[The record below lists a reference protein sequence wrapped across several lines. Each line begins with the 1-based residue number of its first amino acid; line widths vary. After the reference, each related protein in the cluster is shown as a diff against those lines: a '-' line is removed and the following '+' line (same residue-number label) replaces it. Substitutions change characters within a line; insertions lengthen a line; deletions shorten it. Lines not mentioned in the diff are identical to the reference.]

1 MGVTA
6 VPAAAGGTAVEGGTA
21 IDGGAVVEG
30 GTAVDGGADDLLGRA
45 DECRRLTGLLA
56 DAVDGRGGALVLRGA
71 AGVGKTA
78 LLDHCAAH
86 AAGMR
91 VLRAT
96 GVPFE
101 AELPFSALYEL
112 VRPLLDR
119 LDELPARQAD
129 ALRTVLAIDGG
140 SGTVNRLAAYV
151 ATLTLLTTAAERT
164 PVLCLV
170 DDAHWIDPAS
180 AEALLFTAR
189 RLLADRVAVVFAAR
203 DVPGFEARGV
213 PELPVAGLAPDAAV
227 RLAMRAGL
235 DRRAA
240 TDLAAATAGNPLAL
254 IELPATLGEEHR
266 HGWLPL
272 EQPLVLADRIRTSV
286 LAHARGLPA
295 ATWRALVVCA
305 VAGTTGPALL
315 AQVLAVE
322 GLHLDVLDPA
332 VDAGLIR
339 LADREVTFRHPLTRA
354 AVHSVAGPGQRRA
367 AHRAIASVLTDAD
380 AADRRAWHLAAAT
393 TAPDERVAALLAG
406 SAERAQRRGGVV
418 AEARAYERSARLTP
432 DPDLRA
438 SRLMSAA
445 RAWANAGAGRHAVA
459 LGEEALTL
467 TSRIDLVCRV
477 KPLLTHLAQK
487 HGGAAAHDRA
497 FLAEAESYAAVDPLG
512 AAKLTSAGV
521 NQLWARFDI
530 AGMLPLCTRVVT
542 LAGTAGGPPWPKGLI
557 RLAAAQVLAGLP
569 EGATLARECVAVC
582 AGHAD
587 GSAAELA
594 EVFCWLG
601 DHDTAR
607 ALLAPEV
614 DRARASEDV
623 FLLAYALPRLAELEW
638 RVGRL
643 HAAYQ
648 AATEAVRIAEQVALP
663 VLRAEALAG
672 LALVEALLGAESQA
686 LARVREARRVLP
698 VEFGEVEVRLRYATA
713 VTSVVAARWREAATE
728 LEWIRSVQRRGGLVE
743 PGWLPVVGELA
754 QAYARL
760 GRPERTAELLAELGD
775 GRVASRVVA
784 ARVAALLA
792 PEPDLDEAFA
802 AALARCDGADA
813 PLERARTLFDHGQ
826 RLRRAKRRRD
836 ARVQLHA
843 ALRLFETAGAQ
854 GWARRC
860 RAEIDATGRR
870 APAPDDRGVDRLTS
884 QERQIALHVADGLTN
899 REIATRIFLS
909 PKTVEYH
916 LGNVYRKLQLR
927 SRSDLIRHLAR
938 LSSSEPG

>member
-1 MGVTA
+1 MGGSA
-6 VPAAAGGTAVEGGTA
+6 APAAAVGTAT
-21 IDGGAVVEG
+21 DGGV
-30 GTAVDGGADDLLGRA
+30 DDLLGRA
-45 DECRRLTGLLA
+45 DECRRLTGVLA

-86 AAGMR
+86 AGGMR

-101 AELPFSALYEL
+101 ADLPFSALHEL

-129 ALRTVLAIDGG
+129 ALRTALAVDGG
-140 SGTVNRLAAYV
+140 SGTVNRLAAYL
-151 ATLTLLTTAAERT
+151 ATLTLLTSAAERT

-189 RLLADRVAVVFAAR
+189 RLLADRVAIVFAAR
-203 DVPGFEARGV
+203 DVPGFDGRGV

-240 TDLAAATAGNPLAL
+240 EDLAAATAGNPLAL
-254 IELPATLGEEHR
+254 IELPATLAEEHR
-266 HGWLPL
+266 DGWLPL
-272 EQPLVLADRIRTSV
+272 EEPLVLADRIRTTV
-286 LAHARGLPA
+286 LAHARGLPE

-305 VAGTTGPALL
+305 VAGSTGPALL
-315 AQVLAVE
+315 QQVLTVQ
-322 GLHLDVLDPA
+322 GLHLDALDPA
-332 VDAGLIR
+332 VDAGLVR
-339 LADREVTFRHPLTRA
+339 VGGREVTFRHPLTRA
-354 AVHSVAGPGQRRA
+354 AVHAVAGAGQRRS
-367 AHRAIASVLTDAD
+367 AHLAIASVLTGAD

-393 TAPDERVAALLAG
+393 SVPDERVAALLAG

-438 SRLMSAA
+438 ERLIGAT

-467 TSRIDLVCRV
+467 TRRVDLLCRV
-477 KPLLTHLAQK
+477 KPLLTHLALQ
-487 HGGAAAHDRA
+487 HGDAAVRDQA
-497 FLAEAESYAAVDPLG
+497 FLAEAESYADVDPLG
-512 AAKLTSAGV
+512 AAKLMSAGV
-521 NQLWARFDI
+521 NQFWARFDI
-530 AGMLPLCTRVVT
+530 AGMLPLCARVVA
-542 LAGTAGGPPWPKGLI
+542 LAGTADGPPWPKGLI
-557 RLAAAQVLAGLP
+557 RLAAAQVLAGRP
-569 EGATLARECVAVC
+569 EGAVLARECVAVC

-594 EVFCWLG
+594 EVFCWLA
-601 DHDTAR
+601 DHDAAR
-607 ALLAPEV
+607 ALLTPEI
-614 DRARASEDV
+614 DHARATDDV

-638 RVGRL
+638 RAGRL
-643 HAAYQ
+643 HAAYR

-672 LALVEALLGAESQA
+672 LALVEALLGAEA
-686 LARVREARRVLP
+686 PARARIDDARRLLP

-713 VTSVVAARWREAATE
+713 MTSVVGARWDEAVTE
-728 LEWIRSVQRRGGLVE
+728 LEWIRAAQRRGGMAE
-743 PGWLPVVGELA
+743 PGWLPVADELA
-754 QAYARL
+754 EAYARL
-760 GRPERTAELLAELGD
+760 GRADRAAQALAELGD
-775 GRVASRVVA
+775 GRAAA
-784 ARVAALLA
+784 ARVRGLLA
-792 PEPDLDEAFA
+792 PERDLDEAFT
-802 AALARCDGADA
+802 AALARCGPAA
-813 PLERARTLFDHGQ
+813 GPLERARTLLGYGQ

-836 ARVQLHA
+836 ARERLSA
-843 ALRLFETAGAQ
+843 ALRLFESAGAQ

-884 QERQIALHVADGLTN
+884 QERQIALHVAEGLTN

-916 LGNVYRKLQLR
+916 LGNVYRKLRLR
-927 SRSDLIRHLAR
+927 SRPELIRHLSRRSA
-938 LSSSEPG
+938 SDPD